1 MIMHANYWYF
11 RQRKIL
17 VCSAGSTPSVPAGV
31 GIYGKEARVA
41 TAPPDTATTSFAVAV
56 RTAKGRSLPV
66 GAAMFGWA
74 RAGTAKMVVERQ
86 VHELGVCGFECVCF
100 GGIPR

>member
-1 MIMHANYWYF
+1 MIMHAIHWYF

-17 VCSAGSTPSVPAGV
+17 VWACRFHVVMPASVESG
-31 GIYGKEARVA
+31 GKEARVA

-66 GAAMFGWA
+66 GAADVRVGWGRNSENGC
-74 RAGTAKMVVERQ
+74 RATS
-86 VHELGVCGFECVCF
+86 
-100 GGIPR
+100 P

>member
-1 MIMHANYWYF
+1 MIMHANHWYF

-66 GAAMFGWA
+66 GAADVRVGWGWNSENGC
-74 RAGTAKMVVERQ
+74 RAAS
-86 VHELGVCGFECVCF
+86 
-100 GGIPR
+100 P